1 MFRIVLVDDEREER
15 EGIAYLIEKY
25 EYPFKIAYACNG
37 KEALDYIY
45 HNEADILFTDVKMP
59 VMDGL
64 ELARLVHEYDSN
76 IKIVIFSAYDEF
88 DYVKQALEASAVSYL
103 LKPIELDEFRKLM
116 DNLLHTITAEK
127 EERKNREVKERH
139 YLNNILYKAFTMSK
153 INEYEKRDIQ
163 ASLFG
168 GNETCIPILIEF
180 MDSFFDLHEEE
191 FMRCAKMYLGE
202 GLNYI
207 ELYPNEACI
216 LLENK
221 KLHQK
226 KELSG
231 QLAKIFRDIRNMISK
246 DNQSIVIV
254 GKAVSAVEELLT
266 QQERIVKIQDEV
278 FGYHDKI
285 IFVDDYYT
293 NAEHYVKDLET
304 VNRELRESIDI
315 LDAELI
321 EKESRNLTDAIEKS
335 GQISRIYIQNMLYS
349 MVKAL
354 CDKAKPENL
363 DELLIRAEKLFQMK
377 DPGSMIK
384 EYQEAMDLLL
394 ADISTKNDKSGI
406 ISEIENVVELEY
418 RKDISLEYVA
428 EKVNLSPT
436 YVSYLFKKETG
447 QTLVKY
453 ITDKKMDR
461 AKKMLGDRN
470 LKIMQVAKSCGYE
483 NQSYFNKLFK
493 NYFGITPKQYR
504 ESL

>member
-1 MFRIVLVDDEREER
+1 
-15 EGIAYLIEKY
+15 
-25 EYPFKIAYACNG
+25 
-37 KEALDYIY
+37 
-45 HNEADILFTDVKMP
+45 
-59 VMDGL
+59 
-64 ELARLVHEYDSN
+64 
-76 IKIVIFSAYDEF
+76 
-88 DYVKQALEASAVSYL
+88 
-103 LKPIELDEFRKLM
+103 
-116 DNLLHTITAEK
+116 
-127 EERKNREVKERH
+127 
-139 YLNNILYKAFTMSK
+139 
-153 INEYEKRDIQ
+153 
-163 ASLFG
+163 
-168 GNETCIPILIEF
+168 
-180 MDSFFDLHEEE
+180 
-191 FMRCAKMYLGE
+191 
-202 GLNYI
+202 
-207 ELYPNEACI
+207 
-216 LLENK
+216 
-221 KLHQK
+221 
-226 KELSG
+226 
-231 QLAKIFRDIRNMISK
+231 
-246 DNQSIVIV
+246 
-254 GKAVSAVEELLT
+254 
-266 QQERIVKIQDEV
+266 
-278 FGYHDKI
+278 
-285 IFVDDYYT
+285 
-293 NAEHYVKDLET
+293 
-304 VNRELRESIDI
+304 
-315 LDAELI
+315 
-321 EKESRNLTDAIEKS
+321 
-335 GQISRIYIQNMLYS
+335 MLYS